1 MTSDSHI
8 LDADPI
14 ALSLA
19 FEDAGLCVVKAAH
32 PARLSKLY
40 KKSGQLHN
48 LWTVPILAE
57 PLSRIVTSPL
67 VSHEQNV
74 VACS

>member
-40 KKSGQLHN
+40 KKSG
-48 LWTVPILAE
+48 
-57 PLSRIVTSPL
+57 
-67 VSHEQNV
+67 
-74 VACS
+74 